1 MLNICKQKQKDIGIA
16 IQFFSDNV
24 SIFHFSF

>member
-16 IQFFSDNV
+16 IQFFSDNISV
-24 SIFHFSF
+24 FNFCF